1 MDQDL
6 GFADYRQL
14 YANGTDVERLD
25 GPFQARLTGWRF
37 AICCCPTGIC
47 RAWRMPVRS
56 GCGRAPE
63 TAMLSD
69 FLQSLVRHAQ
79 TLDDQHDGALARTLI
94 ELLPTALGGPP
105 HAGGICGVEF

>member
-1 MDQDL
+1 
-6 GFADYRQL
+6 
-14 YANGTDVERLD
+14 
-25 GPFQARLTGWRF
+25 
-37 AICCCPTGIC
+37 
-47 RAWRMPVRS
+47 MPVRS
-56 GCGRAPE
+56 GFEQAPE

-79 TLDDQHDGALARTLI
+79 TLDDQHDGAFARTLI